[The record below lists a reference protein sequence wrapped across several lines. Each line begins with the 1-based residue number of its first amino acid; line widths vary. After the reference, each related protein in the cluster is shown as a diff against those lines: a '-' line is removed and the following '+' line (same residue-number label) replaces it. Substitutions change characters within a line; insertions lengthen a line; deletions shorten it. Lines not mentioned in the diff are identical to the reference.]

1 LAGLLSIEAALAA
14 RRNLP
19 IGSSIVAL
27 ARKK

>member
-1 LAGLLSIEAALAA
+1 LLSIEAALAA

-19 IGSSIVAL
+19 IGSTIIAL